1 MLSREDVKEL
11 LMNDRKFQKLNGEDQ
26 EHVVEMTVGKIE
38 QFILELFPGNI
49 VEE

>member
-1 MLSREDVKEL
+1 
-11 LMNDRKFQKLNGEDQ
+11 MNDRKFKKLNGEDQ

-49 VEE
+49 EEQ